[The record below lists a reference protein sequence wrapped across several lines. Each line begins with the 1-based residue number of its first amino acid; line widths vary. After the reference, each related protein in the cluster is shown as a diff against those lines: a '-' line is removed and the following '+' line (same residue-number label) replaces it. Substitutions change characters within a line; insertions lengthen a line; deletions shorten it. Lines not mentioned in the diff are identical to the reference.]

1 MENIITLFYVIMER
15 KMHRLPESYGTPGA
29 KVVRD
34 LPQPNENLACTIDH
48 SI

>member
-1 MENIITLFYVIMER
+1 MKNIIIYVIVER
-15 KMHRLPESYGTPGA
+15 KMHRYPESYGTPGA

-34 LPQPNENLACTIDH
+34 LPQPDENLARTIDH